1 MQFSAA
7 NGHIQVYGL
16 QRSLKDDRR
25 IKEPML
31 QDEKRGESQLSYAVT
46 ESTSLRVSLLM
57 KIKKVYKFL
66 AWLVWSGLVCC
77 G

>member
-46 ESTSLRVSLLM
+46 ESTSLRVSLL
-57 KIKKVYKFL
+57 KLPPAGL
-66 AWLVWSGLVCC
+66 AEASSSCASRAWA
-77 G
+77 